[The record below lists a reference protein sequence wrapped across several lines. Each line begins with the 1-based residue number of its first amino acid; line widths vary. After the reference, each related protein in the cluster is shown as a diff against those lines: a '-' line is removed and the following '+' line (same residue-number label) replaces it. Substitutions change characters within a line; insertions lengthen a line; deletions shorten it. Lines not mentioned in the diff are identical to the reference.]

1 VSPEVVAIL
10 MLVALIVGLIVLGIH
25 LGFWLCLVAL
35 LAGFIGWGGT
45 DWLHLIPIRIWQIM
59 SNYVL
64 VAIPLFVFM
73 GYMLEMSGLGEDLF
87 GGGEFLLGKFRGGM
101 AIMVIIV
108 TTMTAACTG
117 IVATGVVMAGVLAIP
132 PMLRRG
138 YNKGLALGSVAAGG
152 TLGILI
158 PPSTDLVLYA
168 ALSGLSVGKL
178 FLGAFAP
185 GFVLSGLFISYIA
198 IITTIRPKLA
208 PKYGEVEEVELPGWP
223 QAANPLATSAHPRLR
238 ALRGVIPVLILIMAV
253 LGSIILGIATPTE
266 AAACGAA
273 GAMVIAAAYKK
284 LNFRNLWD
292 TCRSTVGTMGM
303 FGGVMIGAMTFTAV
317 FAGLGGRRMMF
328 ELLMGLNIPPIGVLL
343 VILAMV
349 VAAGMFLDDVAMLF
363 LFLPIVLPI
372 QAAMGWPEIWFALV
386 FFVTMQTAWL
396 TPPFGYALFFLR
408 GLNLPGIT
416 FADIAKGCIPFIFL
430 QLIGVGFCIAF
441 PQIILFLP
449 TLLIK

>member
-1 VSPEVVAIL
+1 MSAEVVAIL
-10 MLVALIVGLIVLGIH
+10 MIVVLIVGLVVLGIH
-25 LGFWLCLVAL
+25 LGFWLSLVAL

-45 DWLHLIPIRIWQIM
+45 DWLHLIPARIWGIM

-73 GYMLEMSGLGEDLF
+73 GYMLERSGIGEDLF
-87 GGGEFLLGKFRGGM
+87 GSGEFLFGKFRGGM

-108 TTMTAACTG
+108 TTVIAACTG

-138 YNKGLALGSVAAGG
+138 YDKGLALGSVAAGG

-168 ALSGLSVGKL
+168 ALAGLSVGKL

-185 GFVLSGLFISYIA
+185 GFLLSGLFIIYIA
-198 IITTIRPKLA
+198 IITAIRPKIA

-223 QAANPLATSAHPRLR
+223 RVASPLATSAHPRLR
-238 ALRGVIPVLILIMAV
+238 ALRGIIPVSVLVITV
-253 LGSIILGIATPTE
+253 LGSIIFGIATPTE
-266 AAACGAA
+266 AAAAGAA

-284 LNFRNLWD
+284 LNFRNLQD
-292 TCRSTVGTMGM
+292 TCRRTLGTMGM
-303 FGGVMIGAMTFTAV
+303 FAFVMIGAMTFTAV
-317 FAGLGGRRMMF
+317 FAGLGGRRMVVD
-328 ELLMGLNIPPIGVLL
+328 LLMGLDVAPIGLL
-343 VILAMV
+343 LIILAMV
-349 VAAGMFLDDVAMLF
+349 VVAGMFLDDVAMLF

-372 QAAMGWPEIWFALV
+372 QAAMGWNEIWFALV

-416 FADIAKGCIPFIFL
+416 FLDIAKGCIPFIFL
-430 QLIGVGFCIAF
+430 QLIGVGFLIAF

-449 TLLIK
+449 NLLIK